1 MALQSIEQASAAA
14 GINQTNKSASSDL
27 GRDEFL
33 KLLTTQ
39 LQYQDPMEPME
50 NSEFTAQL
58 AQFSSLEQL
67 FGVNENLT
75 NLASAQTPSGM
86 ASVAGF
92 IDRDIVAN
100 GDRLVLDETGA
111 TPIQFALDGPSEIT
125 NVTVFNEDGI
135 AVRQL
140 SLGALP
146 GGLQEAR
153 WDGIDDNGRSAPAGN
168 YRFAVTAQDSAGS
181 TVATRTE
188 IRGRVSGAIYRDGD
202 PYLNVG
208 NQQVA
213 LKDVKSVTS
222 PTDPTTTTTP

>member
-14 GINQTNKSASSDL
+14 GINQTNKTAASDL

-39 LQYQDPMEPME
+39 LQYQDPMEPMQ

-92 IDRDIVAN
+92 IDRNIVAN
-100 GDRLVLDETGA
+100 GDRIVVDDNGV

-125 NVTVFNEDGI
+125 NISIFNADGVTV
-135 AVRQL
+135 RQMA
-140 SLGALP
+140 LGAQP
-146 GGLQEAR
+146 GGLREAR
-153 WDGIDDNGRSAPAGN
+153 WDGIDANGRTAPAGR
-168 YRFAVTAQDSAGS
+168 YTFEVTAQDEAGS
-181 TVATRTE
+181 SVATRTE
-188 IRGRVSGAIYRDGD
+188 IRGRVNGAIYRDGE

-208 NQQVA
+208 SQLVA
-213 LKDVKSVTS
+213 LKDVKSVTL
-222 PTDPTTTTTP
+222 PTDGTTP